1 MSDLRTYTISEIEER
16 TGFDKRTV
24 AYYVQQGLLPKV
36 GRRGPKTRYPQVFLD
51 RLEFV
56 KLVRDKQDRGELG
69 SLTLAEIRAMLERL
83 PEEMVGDVVAGRE
96 PLQTADFRT
105 PDLAPAPAPS
115 PRVEAFA
122 DARRFEDR
130 LFGATQP
137 EPQIT
142 FPSTPTAGDPPS
154 TPSPVP
160 AESFMDFNR
169 KVRLGIMDASSQVRP
184 PVAVPAGAAA
194 SAAPAATPNAVP
206 TAAPAPSPI
215 AAAPPLQPAR
225 EPETGLA
232 LPPEPGEAPA
242 PAGGASPDP
251 FHEATDRMVSERIGW
266 ALARLQRSLTN
277 APKRNRGTT
286 ESWHRARITPE
297 LTISAR
303 NLPDEQAY
311 LLDNLARIL
320 KKLLWE
326 AWEE

>member
-1 MSDLRTYTISEIEER
+1 MSDLRTYTINEIEEH
-16 TGFDKRTV
+16 TGFDKRTI

-51 RLEFV
+51 RLQFV

-130 LFGATQP
+130 QFGAAQP

-142 FPSTPTAGDPPS
+142 FPSTPTAVDPAP

-160 AESFMDFNR
+160 AESFMDLNR

-184 PVAVPAGAAA
+184 PLAVPAAAAA
-194 SAAPAATPNAVP
+194 SAAAVATPNPGP
-206 TAAPAPSPI
+206 TAAPSPI
-215 AAAPPLQPAR
+215 AAAPPSQPAR
-225 EPETGLA
+225 APETGLA
-232 LPPEPGEAPA
+232 LPAEPGDAPA
-242 PAGGASPDP
+242 PAEGASPDP

>member
-1 MSDLRTYTISEIEER
+1 MSDLRTYTINEIEER
-16 TGFDKRTV
+16 TGFDKRTI

-51 RLEFV
+51 RLQFV

-105 PDLAPAPAPS
+105 PDLAAVPPLN
-115 PRVEAFA
+115 PRVEVFA

-130 LFGATQP
+130 LFGAAQP
-137 EPQIT
+137 ESQIT
-142 FPSTPTAGDPPS
+142 FHSTPAGGDPPP

-169 KVRLGIMDASSQVRP
+169 KVRLGLMDASSQVRP
-184 PVAVPAGAAA
+184 PVAVPAEAAA
-194 SAAPAATPNAVP
+194 AAAPAASPNPGPA
-206 TAAPAPSPI
+206 AAPAPPPI
-215 AAAPPLQPAR
+215 AAVPAPQPAR
-225 EPETGLA
+225 PQETGLA
-232 LPPEPGEAPA
+232 PRAEPDDAPA
-242 PAGGASPDP
+242 PADGAPADP